1 MKSIH
6 NDVSQSV
13 LKNNSENM
21 KDCKNKEAITF
32 EYVRNTV
39 KRKIVNTFQT
49 LTKCSQKDVFEIL
62 LYGK

>member
-1 MKSIH
+1 MKT
-6 NDVSQSV
+6 
-13 LKNNSENM
+13 KRENM
-21 KDCKNKEAITF
+21 KDCKNKDAITF
-32 EYVRNTV
+32 EHVRNTV